1 MKIDDITFSKF
12 VGNALPQSKM
22 IEVERQLIADNEA
35 INAINASIA
44 DFELNEDKA
53 EILLGVDEDII
64 DDNNK
69 INDRITNAQVSE
81 EENID
86 SETKK
91 KIKMNSKLSQDEVL
105 KVQELVAAFGEFSS
119 NEMSLDENLIQF
131 YLSNRP
137 GTFPEDAL
145 DIVKGLH
152 SGINLFNTNLQKAL
166 QDEGFNYSAEI
177 ENIASELPLNQ
188 KYDIY
193 LNFLSA
199 ISTLNINNMR
209 EDQLSEIENF
219 QSIKGK
225 LQSKG
230 EINEDDVKELEKKIA
245 EVLENNTICLG
256 TTDSLRRIVASLPEG
271 DEAIEAVITGSEKDV
286 KDKLV
291 ASMATYILYEKG
303 ELKSIEGENITP
315 EMIAISTS
323 LGIEQANV
331 INELN
336 SGRITID
343 KAIHILK
350 IIGGVALWAFLAYM
364 ISLSVSAVAVI
375 SAALMN
381 MLLGFSTI
389 TNIAAAVFGIF
400 VGWKLTTS
408 MCDTAEGLV
417 NISSR
422 VFDVI
427 VNTWREIAWPRLKM
441 FYENVSEWI
450 CSLKERGR
458 ITQDNVNEV
467 DLNVAPVTA

>member
-1 MKIDDITFSKF
+1 MKIDDIIFSKF
-12 VGNALPQSKM
+12 VGNTLPQSKM
-22 IEVERQLIADNEA
+22 IEVEQQLIADNEA

-64 DDNNK
+64 EENNK
-69 INDRITNAQVSE
+69 IDDRITSAPVSE

-105 KVQELVAAFGEFSS
+105 KIQELVAAFNEFSS
-119 NEMSLDENLIQF
+119 NEMLLDENLTQF

-137 GTFPEDAL
+137 GTFPEDAI

-152 SGINLFNTNLQKAL
+152 SGINLFNMNLKKAL
-166 QDEGFNYSAEI
+166 QEEGFDYSAEI
-177 ENIASELPLNQ
+177 ENIVSELPLNQ

-199 ISTLNINNMR
+199 ISTLSLSNMR
-209 EDQLSEIENF
+209 EDQLAEIENF

-230 EINEDDVKELEKKIA
+230 EITEDDVKELEKKIA

-256 TTDSLRRIVASLPEG
+256 TTESLRRIVASLSQGNES
-271 DEAIEAVITGSEKDV
+271 IEAVITGSEKDV

-303 ELKSIEGENITP
+303 ELNSIDGENITP
-315 EMIAISTS
+315 EMIAISTAM
-323 LGIEQANV
+323 GIEQANV
-331 INELN
+331 VNELN
-336 SGRITID
+336 GGRITID

-350 IIGGVALWAFLAYM
+350 IIGGVALWAFLAYI
-364 ISLSVSAVAVI
+364 ISLSVAAVAG
-375 SAALMN
+375 LTTGMMN

-389 TNIAAAVFGIF
+389 TNIASAVFGIF

-408 MCDTAEGLV
+408 MCDTAESFV

-422 VFDVI
+422 VFDII

-467 DLNVAPVTA
+467 DLNVAPVTV

>member
-1 MKIDDITFSKF
+1 M
-12 VGNALPQSKM
+12 
-22 IEVERQLIADNEA
+22 
-35 INAINASIA
+35 
-44 DFELNEDKA
+44 
-53 EILLGVDEDII
+53 
-64 DDNNK
+64 
-69 INDRITNAQVSE
+69 
-81 EENID
+81 
-86 SETKK
+86 
-91 KIKMNSKLSQDEVL
+91 
-105 KVQELVAAFGEFSS
+105 
-119 NEMSLDENLIQF
+119 
-131 YLSNRP
+131 
-137 GTFPEDAL
+137 
-145 DIVKGLH
+145 
-152 SGINLFNTNLQKAL
+152 
-166 QDEGFNYSAEI
+166 
-177 ENIASELPLNQ
+177 
-188 KYDIY
+188 
-193 LNFLSA
+193 
-199 ISTLNINNMR
+199 
-209 EDQLSEIENF
+209 
-219 QSIKGK
+219 
-225 LQSKG
+225 
-230 EINEDDVKELEKKIA
+230 
-245 EVLENNTICLG
+245 G
-256 TTDSLRRIVASLPEG
+256 TTDSLRRIIASLPEG
-271 DEAIEAVITGSEKDV
+271 DEAIETAITGSEKDV

-291 ASMATYILYEKG
+291 ASIATYILYEKG

-323 LGIEQANV
+323 MGIEQANIV
-331 INELN
+331 NELN
-336 SGRITID
+336 SGNITID

-467 DLNVAPVTA
+467 DLNVAPVTL